1 MKQKQHFHNGE
12 STVTRLPAQTTNSNR
27 TASSAAKPSQN
38 EEVAMKAYLIYV
50 SEGCPQGRDAQHW
63 LEAEAQTLA
72 TAEPKKNAS

>member
-12 STVTRLPAQTTNSNR
+12 STVTRLP
-27 TASSAAKPSQN
+27 AKPSQN

-63 LEAEAQTLA
+63 LEAEAQTMA
-72 TAEPKKNAS
+72 TAEPSTG